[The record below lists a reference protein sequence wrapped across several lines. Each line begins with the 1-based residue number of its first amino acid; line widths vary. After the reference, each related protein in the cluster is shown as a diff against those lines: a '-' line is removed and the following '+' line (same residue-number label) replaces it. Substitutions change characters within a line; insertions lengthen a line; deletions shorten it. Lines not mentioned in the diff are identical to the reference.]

1 MIRATVVGKQ
11 NSVIDYVHLR
21 AQAADDLDVMREV
34 LQLFMVHTEQVL
46 EGLDAATDT
55 KTWKELTHT
64 LKGSA
69 RGVGAFAVAEAA
81 ALAESATLDKARI
94 AAIREAFE
102 AVRRFVAA
110 NPV

>member
-1 MIRATVVGKQ
+1 MIRAPAVGK
-11 NSVIDYVHLR
+11 NNPVIDYVHLR

-34 LQLFMVHTEQVL
+34 LQLFIVHTEQVL
-46 EGLDAATDT
+46 EGLEAATDA

-81 ALAESATLDKARI
+81 ASAETAMFDKGRI
-94 AAIREAFE
+94 AEIRDAFE
-102 AVRRFVAA
+102 AARQFVSA

>member
-1 MIRATVVGKQ
+1 VR
-11 NSVIDYVHLR
+11 NSQFAVDYVHLK

-34 LQLFMVHTEQVL
+34 LQLFIVHTEQVL
-46 EGLDAATDT
+46 EGLEAAGDAR
-55 KTWKELTHT
+55 TWKELTHT

-69 RGVGAFAVAEAA
+69 RGVGAFAVADAA
-81 ALAESATLDKARI
+81 AIAETATLDKGQI

-102 AVRRFVAA
+102 AARQFVAA

>member
-1 MIRATVVGKQ
+1 MGKSNRVV
-11 NSVIDYVHLR
+11 DYVHLR

-34 LQLFMVHTEQVL
+34 LQLFIVHTEQVL
-46 EGLDAATDT
+46 EGLEAATDA
-55 KTWKELTHT
+55 KSWKELTHT

-69 RGVGAFAVAEAA
+69 RGVGAFAVADAA
-81 ALAESATLDKARI
+81 ASAESATLDKGRI

-102 AVRRFVAA
+102 AARQFVAA